1 MIKQSVK
8 TMWGQFIETLNPQ
21 EAKFADYEAWPFGDG
36 PELAEELAGLVKS
49 GDKTATC
56 SLYQSYLDD
65 LEELPKVGAYNVITD
80 WNGNPIVI
88 TRTMKVELI
97 PFNEVSEEFAY
108 KEGEGDKSYD
118 YWRREHIKFFNREL
132 AESGRTFD
140 ENMYVVCEEFKV
152 VYEG

>member
-1 MIKQSVK
+1 MNEKSVK
-8 TMWGQFIETLNPQ
+8 NMWQNFLSTLNPE
-21 EAKFADYEAWPFGDG
+21 EAKHATYEAWAFGDG
-36 PELAEELAGLVKS
+36 PELANELAQLVKS

-56 SLYQSYLDD
+56 SLYQSYIDEN
-65 LEELPKVGAYNVITD
+65 EELPKVGEYNIITD
-80 WNGNPIVI
+80 WDGQPILI

-97 PFNEVSEEFAY
+97 PFNEVTKEFAY

-132 AESGRTFD
+132 ADKNQTF
-140 ENMYVVCEEFKV
+140 EEKMYVVCEEFKV

>member
-1 MIKQSVK
+1 
-8 TMWGQFIETLNPQ
+8 MWQNFLDTLDRQ
-21 EAKFADYEAWPFGDG
+21 EASVAEYEAWPFGDG
-36 PELAEELAGLVKS
+36 PELAEELASLVKS

-56 SLYQSYLDD
+56 SLYQLYLDEGED
-65 LEELPKVGAYNVITD
+65 LPKVGAYNVITD
-80 WNGNPIVI
+80 WDGNPLVI

-132 AESGRTFD
+132 AESDRKFD